1 MVSQHRLDVP
11 WDSIRGYDSSNLS
24 SVIDRAKA
32 MSGKTLNDLD
42 IVISGQSTWNP
53 KATGWAGNV
62 IHRWFV
68 DDDNDS
74 APDLSDVSH
83 PINKHR
89 GLEIKTVP
97 LDRYGDGGNRA
108 KWPQAL
114 AMIDYARH
122 HDAPNPIEIEDSV
135 IYSKDRWTL
144 AVYYRYMA
152 EDRPSGE
159 ILGIGLWDIESMEFS
174 TIHDDYNTIRTT
186 IREGRANELS
196 ERHTRLLSART
207 KSSSSSNRRSGGQG
221 QPKAKPRAW
230 ALKTK
235 YIRKRM
241 EVDRID
247 FSINRQGDLETIIG
261 PPPYYEFGTLQ
272 EDTAEGVVTADVVE
286 FARNQLQGRTI
297 QNVASELNL
306 VRLGGKSV
314 GRLVATRMLH
324 KRPGGLG
331 KEGKAQ
337 ERFVGGHVLFVFN
350 VNRNFRP
357 ANSGLKFPHIPLV
370 DLCKESWEESS
381 VFDLLDSLLLIPYT
395 ETKPLIVGT
404 YLSPVLVELDDETIE
419 KIGAE
424 WTYLTSLIASG
435 KGARRHDGKRFT
447 NDLPGAKQT
456 SYLHFRPCGRDGTVT
471 EQDPLGN
478 ECTKMTLWLNASFVQ
493 KLLLDNYQK
502 SGFSR

>member
-1 MVSQHRLDVP
+1 MQVHRLDVP
-11 WDSIRGYDSSNLS
+11 WDTVRGYDSSDLS
-24 SVIDRAKA
+24 SVIERAKA
-32 MSGKTLNDLD
+32 MEGKTLHDLD
-42 IVISGQSTWNP
+42 TAISGQSTWNP

-74 APDLSDVSH
+74 APDLGDLWH
-83 PINKHR
+83 PITKHR

-97 LDRYGDGGNRA
+97 LDLYGDGGNRA

-122 HDAPNPIEIEDSV
+122 HDAPSPIEIEDSV

-144 AVYYRYMA
+144 AVYYRYVA
-152 EDRPSGE
+152 EERPSGE
-159 ILGIGLWDIESMEFS
+159 ILGIGLWDIETMDFS
-174 TIHDDYNTIRTT
+174 TIHADYNTIRAT

-207 KSSSSSNRRSGGQG
+207 KSSSSSNRRSGGRG

-241 EVDRID
+241 ELDGID
-247 FSINRQGDLETIIG
+247 FSISRRRNLEAIIG
-261 PPPYYEFGTLQ
+261 TPPYPGISALQ
-272 EDTAEGVVTADVVE
+272 NDTTKGPEELDVVE
-286 FARNQLQGRTI
+286 FARNRLQGRTI
-297 QNVASELNL
+297 RDVASELNL

-314 GRLVATRMLH
+314 GRTVATRLWH
-324 KRPGGLG
+324 NRPGGLG
-331 KEGKAQ
+331 KKGKAQ
-337 ERFVGGHVLFVFN
+337 ARFVDGHVLFVFN

-395 ETKPLIVGT
+395 ETKPLIDGT
-404 YLSPVLVELDDETIE
+404 YLSPVLVELDDDTIE
-419 KIGAE
+419 KIGVE

-435 KGARRHDGKRFT
+435 KGARRHDGKHFT
-447 NDLPGAKQT
+447 NDLPGVKET
-456 SYLHFRPCGRDGTVT
+456 TYLHFRPCGRDGTVT
-471 EQDPLGN
+471 ELDPLGN
-478 ECTKMTLWLNASFVQ
+478 VCTKMTLWLNASFVQ
-493 KLLLDNYQK
+493 KLLLENYQL
-502 SGFSR
+502 SEFPM